1 MEQQTEQVVKK
12 RATATDRPKG
22 KTVKAEKTAKTAK
35 APKRPSAKKQV
46 SSVRKLKLLVT
57 IVDRSKTLFYVD
69 LLEQFEVNVQMV
81 LYGRGTA
88 NSQIRDL
95 LGLAE
100 TDKSVIISSIREDK
114 VKEALDTLDEKFHK
128 VKNGKGVAYTVS
140 LDSIIGVSAY
150 QLLSNDKTV
159 KEGDKK

>member
-1 MEQQTEQVVKK
+1 MPRKVTNANNMDKSNS
-12 RATATDRPKG
+12 T
-22 KTVKAEKTAKTAK
+22 
-35 APKRPSAKKQV
+35 KKQV

-57 IVDRSKTLFYVD
+57 VVDRSKTLFYVD

-88 NSQIRDL
+88 NSEMLSL

-100 TDKSVIISSIREDK
+100 TEKSVIISYIREDK
-114 VKEALDTLDEKFHK
+114 VKEALETLDEKFHK

-140 LDSIIGVSAY
+140 LDSIIGVSMY
-150 QLLSNDKTV
+150 QLLSNDRTM
-159 KEGDKK
+159 KEGEKRS